1 MSEERIPGLLDEP
14 PINIY
19 PSLAKRAGINK
30 AAILQQLHFLL
41 KITEKAHLQKN
52 YIDGEWWVYNTYA
65 GWQREH
71 FPWLSVRTVQ
81 RLFLELE
88 KDGIIRSRL
97 SPEDKDDQ
105 TKYYTIVYE
114 QWNVW
119 FRADS
124 SQKEMGAIPKRD
136 GGGVERRPISK
147 RDAHN
152 NESENTQ
159 RLPAENPAE
168 IDSPTSTDSANSAR
182 AEQAAGPPDGG
193 QAASKPTPTRS
204 KKSDTIPKAL
214 MDPMKDAIAAA
225 CGWSWA
231 TMTDSEK
238 GTIQRAAKELCKAG
252 VTASD
257 VPGLHQFCA
266 SRYQQFGPMA
276 LASSLSAYRK
286 GETTHERPRDS
297 RAGGAPQEP
306 RGKNGGATGGAGI
319 PPGAP
324 AGTRARRSSPVP
336 RPSEEDGL
344 RLFREAW
351 ARRERERASEQSK

>member
-136 GGGVERRPISK
+136 GGVSSEDPSQKETLIIMNQRIHRDYLQRILRR
-147 RDAHN
+147 
-152 NESENTQ
+152 
-159 RLPAENPAE
+159 
-168 IDSPTSTDSANSAR
+168 STR
-182 AEQAAGPPDGG
+182 QHR
-193 QAASKPTPTRS
+193 QTLPTPRAQSRRLARLT
-204 KKSDTIPKAL
+204 
-214 MDPMKDAIAAA
+214 AARPHRNPL
-225 CGWSWA
+225 
-231 TMTDSEK
+231 
-238 GTIQRAAKELCKAG
+238 QRA
-252 VTASD
+252 
-257 VPGLHQFCA
+257 
-266 SRYQQFGPMA
+266 
-276 LASSLSAYRK
+276 RK
-286 GETTHERPRDS
+286 NPTPS
-297 RAGGAPQEP
+297 P
-306 RGKNGGATGGAGI
+306 
-319 PPGAP
+319 
-324 AGTRARRSSPVP
+324 RRSWIP
-336 RPSEEDGL
+336 
-344 RLFREAW
+344 
-351 ARRERERASEQSK
+351 